1 MKKYSMNEIVIE
13 NLSKRYRRT
22 FIFKGVNLIL
32 DSNKYNFLVG
42 SNGTGKSTFIKCL
55 LGEVKYEGVIE
66 IQNKIIAYAPE
77 RINLPDYVSV
87 SNFLLLLSRITNKEI
102 SLNKEKMNYYI
113 KHFFLEP
120 YVKMPICKLSQGNR
134 QKLILIQALMTEG
147 DIYIFD
153 EPLTGLDET
162 SQKAFLNELRIK
174 KNQQKMIIISTHR
187 LDAYRFRNKNIIH
200 FPLGGAIND

>member
-1 MKKYSMNEIVIE
+1 MNEIVIE

-22 FIFKGVNLIL
+22 FIFKGVNLTL

-55 LGEVKYEGVIE
+55 LGEVRYEGVIE
-66 IQNKIIAYAPE
+66 TQNQIIAYAPE

-87 SNFLLLLSRITNKEI
+87 SNFLLLLSRITNKKI
-102 SLNKEKMNYYI
+102 SMNKEKMNYYI

-120 YVKMPICKLSQGNR
+120 YIKMPICKLSQGNR

-162 SQKAFLNELRIK
+162 SQKAFLDELRIK
-174 KNQQKMIIISTHR
+174 KNQQKLIIISTHR

-200 FPLGGAIND
+200 FPLEGEKND

>member
-1 MKKYSMNEIVIE
+1 MNEIVIE

-22 FIFKGVNLIL
+22 FIFKGVNLTL

-66 IQNKIIAYAPE
+66 TKNQIIAYSPE

-200 FPLGGAIND
+200 FPLEGVIND